1 VGGLVA
7 SLALLVDLRTAI
19 GFSSFGVLVYYAI
32 TNLSALRLGRDEGRP
47 PLVRPLV
54 RPLAIPIVGLLGC
67 LAIAAALPPSSTL
80 PGLAVLLL
88 GVFIRIAVK
97 AIMHR

>member
-1 VGGLVA
+1 MGGLVA

-32 TNLSALRLGRDEGRP
+32 TNLSALRLG
-47 PLVRPLV
+47 
-54 RPLAIPIVGLLGC
+54 

-88 GVFIRIAVK
+88 GVLIRIAVK

>member
-1 VGGLVA
+1 MGGLVA

-67 LAIAAALPPSSTL
+67 LAIAAALPASSTL
-80 PGLAVLLL
+80 CGLAVLLL
-88 GVFIRIAVK
+88 GVLIRIAVK

>member
-1 VGGLVA
+1 MGGLVA

-54 RPLAIPIVGLLGC
+54 IPIVGLLGC

-88 GVFIRIAVK
+88 GVLIRIAVK
-97 AIMHR
+97 AIMHQ